1 MPFFPLLLLPLFW
14 VDPTKLSSNKDE
26 IMAFRLSH
34 DCHGNAPKV
43 LPREKAM
50 GSIYQVKEVLFYPC
64 FLGVFIIKRHWS
76 ESSAFFAST
85 EIIVLFFSQT
95 TKDLEAI

>member
-14 VDPTKLSSNKDE
+14 VDLTKLSSNKYE

-50 GSIYQVKEVLFYPC
+50 GIIYQVKEVLFYPC